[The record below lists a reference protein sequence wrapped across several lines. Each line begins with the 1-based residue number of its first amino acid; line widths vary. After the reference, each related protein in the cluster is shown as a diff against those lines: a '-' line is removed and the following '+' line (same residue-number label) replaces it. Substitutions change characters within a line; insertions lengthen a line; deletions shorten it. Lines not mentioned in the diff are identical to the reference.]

1 MKHTNKNNI
10 YLWLKTIIYTVGFL
24 SLIGISRFW
33 TGSKED
39 WDHIRENEFIPA
51 LITRTV
57 AFTTAGLVFLGLSF
71 LINYIFKKESCFSKE
86 LVILLLFSF
95 TLNLIVLSGFI

>member
-1 MKHTNKNNI
+1 MEYTNKNNI
-10 YLWLKTIIYTVGFL
+10 YLLLKTIIYTIGFL
-24 SLIGISRFW
+24 SLIGISQLW

-39 WDHIRENEFIPA
+39 WDQIRENEFIPA

-57 AFTTAGLVFLGLSF
+57 VFTTAGLVFLGLSF
-71 LINYIFKKESCFSKE
+71 RINYIFKKESRFSKE

-95 TLNLIVLSGFI
+95 TLNLIVLSDFL